1 MVNSA
6 ENENG
11 GDRSFGLDQPPIR
24 RILPER
30 EVGACVIVIGSV
42 AAEHVME
49 MALDKVA

>member
-6 ENENG
+6 ENGNG
-11 GDRSFGLDQPPIR
+11 GDRSFGLDRPPIG

-30 EVGACVIVIGSV
+30 KVGACVMLVGSV